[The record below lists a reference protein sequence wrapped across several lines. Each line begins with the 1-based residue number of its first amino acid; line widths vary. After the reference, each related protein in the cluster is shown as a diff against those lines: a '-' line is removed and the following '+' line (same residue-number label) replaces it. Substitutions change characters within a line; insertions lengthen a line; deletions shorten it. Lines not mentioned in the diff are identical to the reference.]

1 MKNKISFIS
10 ELLNSNKISASQKE
24 RILILTKK
32 ELNLL
37 GDSNA
42 ILHDK
47 ISEIEKKI
55 EAIHT
60 SNDLVFSNVEIDK
73 IIDNYFIKN
82 SIIPNFNSQKTQRP
96 ITKFDEESMANEE
109 VIFQND
115 IEDYEAKENS
125 LREMAEEAMANEEAM
140 IQDAIEDYETKENT
154 LREMV
159 EEAMANEEAMIQD
172 AVEDYEAKENSLREM
187 AEEAIANE
195 EAMIQDAIEDYDVKE
210 NSLRKMA
217 EEAMANEE
225 AMNQGVLEDY
235 KNDATLLTE
244 DHIHDDKNKNVGN
257 SYDIQSNYMS
267 PRDLKNFLI
276 EYNQNEILK
285 YTCHLIDGDALIK
298 INSLTKTVDYDFQKH
313 LKIINKEF
321 FKLISKYKEKI
332 NKNIHGLIGEYLN
345 NYTKKGWSSNQIKIT
360 WSSPELLTWS
370 RDNPGKC
377 PNPDPTLFS
386 TPFNFQPF
394 KISNGQI
401 RLQRFDDLV
410 LHFKFLFHIRRDNS
424 LKASIDSINNYHFS
438 NITIIDST
446 SIRENIEFF
455 TDIDKV
461 KQSYKRIIEMCYEF
475 HKSLNRSE
483 KPNFKLSLVEDNDT
497 IIFSIHHINSVFGKT
512 PTSTIRR
519 PGEKTTKLI
528 DNQINGVCD
537 LILKADF
544 GNNDY
549 AEINLWNGKEKKI
562 KKIDTFEGVQFDLIF
577 YR

>member
-42 ILHDK
+42 IFHGK

-55 EAIHT
+55 EAIQS
-60 SNDLVFSNVEIDK
+60 SNGITFSNFEINK

-82 SIIPNFNSQKTQRP
+82 NMVLNFTNPKIKKY
-96 ITKFDEESMANEE
+96 ITKVDEESMANED
-109 VIFQND
+109 VILQDTIENYETKEKLLIEMAEEAMANENAMIQD
-115 IEDYEAKENS
+115 AIEDYEAKENS
-125 LREMAEEAMANEEAM
+125 LREMAEEAMANEEE
-140 IQDAIEDYETKENT
+140 IDQQ
-154 LREMV
+154 
-159 EEAMANEEAMIQD
+159 AMA
-172 AVEDYEAKENSLREM
+172 
-187 AEEAIANE
+187 
-195 EAMIQDAIEDYDVKE
+195 
-210 NSLRKMA
+210 
-217 EEAMANEE
+217 
-225 AMNQGVLEDY
+225 DY

-244 DHIHDDKNKNVGN
+244 DYIDDVDTNKIVGN
-257 SYDIQSNYMS
+257 LNNIQSNYMS
-267 PRDLKNFLI
+267 PRGLKNFLI
-276 EYNQNEILK
+276 EFNQNDILK

-298 INSLTKTVDYDFQKH
+298 INSLTKTDDYDFQKH

-321 FKLISKYKEKI
+321 FQLISKYKGKI

-360 WSSPELLTWS
+360 WSSPELLAWS
-370 RDNPGKC
+370 RENPGKC

-394 KISNGQI
+394 KINNEQI

-446 SIRENIEFF
+446 NVRENIEFF

-461 KQSYKRIIEMCYEF
+461 KQSYKRIIEMCNEF

-483 KPNFKLSLVEDNDT
+483 KPNYKLSLVEDNDT

>member
-10 ELLNSNKISASQKE
+10 ELLNSNKISSSQKE

-42 ILHDK
+42 IFEGK

-55 EAIHT
+55 EAIQS
-60 SNDLVFSNVEIDK
+60 SNGIIFSNVEINK

-82 SIIPNFNSQKTQRP
+82 NIVLNFNNPKIQKS
-96 ITKFDEESMANEE
+96 ITKFDEESMANKEVMLQDAIEDYETKENLLIEMVEE
-109 VIFQND
+109 AMADEEAMIQGT
-115 IEDYEAKENS
+115 IEDYEAKKNS
-125 LREMAEEAMANEEAM
+125 LREMAEEAMANEDVM
-140 IQDAIEDYETKENT
+140 IQDTI
-154 LREMV
+154 
-159 EEAMANEEAMIQD
+159 ANYD
-172 AVEDYEAKENSLREM
+172 SNENSLREI
-187 AEEAIANE
+187 AE
-195 EAMIQDAIEDYDVKE
+195 Y
-210 NSLRKMA
+210 
-217 EEAMANEE
+217 AMAYEE
-225 AMNQGVLEDY
+225 EIDQQAMVDY

-244 DHIHDDKNKNVGN
+244 DHIDDVDTNKFVGN
-257 SYDIQSNYMS
+257 SNNIQSNYMS
-267 PRDLKNFLI
+267 PRGLKNFLI
-276 EYNQNEILK
+276 EFNQNEILK

-321 FKLISKYKEKI
+321 FKLTIKYKEKI

-360 WSSPELLTWS
+360 WSSPELLAWS

-410 LHFKFLFHIRRDNS
+410 LHFKFLFHVRRDNS
-424 LKASIDSINNYHFS
+424 LKASIDSINNYNFS

-461 KQSYKRIIEMCYEF
+461 KQSYKRIIEMCNEF

-483 KPNFKLSLVEDNDT
+483 KPNFKLSLVEDDDT

-549 AEINLWNGKEKKI
+549 AEINLWNGQEKKI
-562 KKIDTFEGVQFDLIF
+562 KKIDTFVGVQFDLIF